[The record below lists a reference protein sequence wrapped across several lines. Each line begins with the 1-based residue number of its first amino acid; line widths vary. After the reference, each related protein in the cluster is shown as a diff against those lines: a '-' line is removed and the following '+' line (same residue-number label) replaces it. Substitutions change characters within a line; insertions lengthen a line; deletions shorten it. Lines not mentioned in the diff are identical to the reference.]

1 MIHRIRILSE
11 ESEREREI
19 GGGGMNWEEYR
30 FLEEHT
36 NYLSLY
42 ITIDIDDNMVPSYPT
57 LYVLEILFC

>member
-1 MIHRIRILSE
+1 
-11 ESEREREI
+11 
-19 GGGGMNWEEYR
+19 MNWEEYR

-42 ITIDIDDNMVPSYPT
+42 ITIDIDDNMVPSYHPT